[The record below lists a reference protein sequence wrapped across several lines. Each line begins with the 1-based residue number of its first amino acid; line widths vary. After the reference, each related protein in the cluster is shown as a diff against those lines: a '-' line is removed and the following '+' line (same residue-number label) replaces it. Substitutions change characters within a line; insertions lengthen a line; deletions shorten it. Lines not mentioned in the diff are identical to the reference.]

1 MGFIFLMH
9 RIAVNIGRSGIYFGS
24 FVLDALQKPFCYL
37 KILGYVL
44 LISIHTNTTAPKWYE
59 VFNFPTHPY
68 SQQKSRHLKIHRKPS
83 NPNIYTILEQHHKIP
98 MPRRHILLHPVPAIE
113 IHEAEGDAVLTVNAN
128 EESFQNFWC
137 KYQSSGGEFLSIL
150 SLGYFVHV
158 HLLPKL
164 LYIASL
170 QLFALAT
177 KSFIL
182 RVMGWCEGSI
192 WMNNCSSLPW
202 LFKEETIL
210 QTTPKW
216 KCEKCEYL
224 AIQNV
229 GGTRGAIRKS
239 VGHGNIWKLFFY
251 AKSAASEV
259 ARLEFSHVS
268 FKNLLPSSAKP
279 PHFWLIKSFVC
290 FLITPAPFRSS
301 ERIKVAQRSS
311 NGVAMPWV
319 KWSWRWHL
327 FVNLETRLMKICQIS
342 GWRK

>member
-1 MGFIFLMH
+1 MIWSVQFPNL
-9 RIAVNIGRSGIYFGS
+9 S
-24 FVLDALQKPFCYL
+24 VLTTEIQTPQNPQETLQPKH
-37 KILGYVL
+37 
-44 LISIHTNTTAPKWYE
+44 IHNTWT
-59 VFNFPTHPY
+59 T
-68 SQQKSRHLKIHRKPS
+68 
-83 NPNIYTILEQHHKIP
+83 HKIP

-259 ARLEFSHVS
+259 ARLEF
-268 FKNLLPSSAKP
+268 FACFLQKLLPSSAKP
-279 PHFWLIKSFVC
+279 PHFWLIKSFVL
-290 FLITPAPFRSS
+290 FPHHPRPLPVVWKNQGGT
-301 ERIKVAQRSS
+301 KVIQRSGNALGQ
-311 NGVAMPWV
+311 NGVGVGISLWIWRRDSWKFV
-319 KWSWRWHL
+319 KYL
-327 FVNLETRLMKICQIS
+327 VEGNKISLKFTKQA
-342 GWRK
+342 